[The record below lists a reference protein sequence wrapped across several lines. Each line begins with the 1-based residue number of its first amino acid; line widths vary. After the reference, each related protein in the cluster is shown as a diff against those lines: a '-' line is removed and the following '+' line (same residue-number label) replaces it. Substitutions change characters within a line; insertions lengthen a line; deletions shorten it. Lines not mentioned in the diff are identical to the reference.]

1 MKSKMASIL
10 LVTSFLLLTVIITP
24 FPYQGNGNNYEPA
37 WHHGG
42 I

>member
-1 MKSKMASIL
+1 MKSKMALIL

-24 FPYQGNGNNYEPA
+24 FPYQVNENNYKPA

-42 I
+42 L